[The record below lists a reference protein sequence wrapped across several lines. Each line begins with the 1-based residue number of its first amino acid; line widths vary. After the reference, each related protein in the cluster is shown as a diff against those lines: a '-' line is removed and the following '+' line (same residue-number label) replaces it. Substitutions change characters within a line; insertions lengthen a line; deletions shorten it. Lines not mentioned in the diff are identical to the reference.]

1 MAEGEME
8 GQTAPREGAAMGGRL
23 LYRGSEVDMDLWC
36 SGERMLAGGRTPVW
50 SETRAR
56 VRKITTRE
64 AAVQQRIYADD
75 GGLGREAGF
84 GDVCCEEAAPA
95 VGSKAAV
102 GHGGADRVPK
112 RAEERPEEESAERAM
127 GA

>member
-1 MAEGEME
+1 M
-8 GQTAPREGAAMGGRL
+8 
-23 LYRGSEVDMDLWC
+23 
-36 SGERMLAGGRTPVW
+36 
-50 SETRAR
+50 
-56 VRKITTRE
+56 
-64 AAVQQRIYADD
+64 QQRIYADD
-75 GGLGREAGF
+75 GGLGRETGRER
-84 GDVCCEEAAPA
+84 GSGVCCEEAAPA